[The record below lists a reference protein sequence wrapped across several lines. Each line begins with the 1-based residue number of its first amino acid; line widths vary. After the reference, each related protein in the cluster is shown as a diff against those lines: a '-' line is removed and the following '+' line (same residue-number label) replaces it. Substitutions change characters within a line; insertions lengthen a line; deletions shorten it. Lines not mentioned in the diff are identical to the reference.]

1 MSILGRLSLFLT
13 SWSERWVPSAYSIA
27 AILTL
32 IVLLAG
38 IFLGNASLGECIKF
52 WGDGLWLLMEF
63 AMQMVLVMVTGY
75 IVAVS
80 PPLRR
85 ILDLLTSLFKTPTS
99 AITALALLSMLL
111 AWVNWGLGIVGS
123 AVLARLVANK
133 IRQLSLTL
141 IVAVAYLGLGC
152 TWHAGLSASAPLLI
166 ATPNH
171 FLEKQIGIIPVTQ
184 TIFHPFNLALTLV
197 VIITLT
203 LFASQLP
210 KSSPISSADRS
221 AENSRFNLSS
231 SPDQIEKSKS
241 PNLTLAALLD
251 HSYILNFVLGFLGLM
266 WLVISWRAAEFHFSI
281 NTINFLFLFVGV
293 LLHRN
298 PQSVIRSSAEAAQF
312 VHGIILQF
320 PLYAGMFGIIQ
331 GTGLSQVIGSW
342 FVAIA
347 SAKTLPVIVYW
358 YSGFINYF
366 VPSGGS
372 KWAIEAPYI
381 VKAAQDLGV
390 PINKIAL
397 AYAWGD
403 MATDLLQPFW
413 AIPLITATGLEFR
426 QILGYGILFWAV
438 YFFLVTLAFAIF
450 L

>member
-1 MSILGRLSLFLT
+1 
-13 SWSERWVPSAYSIA
+13 
-27 AILTL
+27 
-32 IVLLAG
+32 
-38 IFLGNASLGECIKF
+38 
-52 WGDGLWLLMEF
+52 
-63 AMQMVLVMVTGY
+63 MQMVLVMVTGY

-85 ILDLLTSLFKTPTS
+85 ILDQLTSLFKTPTS
-99 AITALALLSMLL
+99 AIMALALLSMLL

-133 IRQLSLTL
+133 IRQLSLPL

-171 FLEKQIGIIPVTQ
+171 FLEKQIGIIPITQ

-197 VIITLT
+197 VTIALT

-221 AENSRFNLSS
+221 DENNRFSFSS
-231 SPDQIEKSKS
+231 TLDQIEKSKS

-251 HSYILNFVLGFLGLM
+251 HSYLLNFVLGFLGLI

-293 LLHRN
+293 LLHPN

-358 YSGFINYF
+358 YSGSINYF

-450 L
+450 I